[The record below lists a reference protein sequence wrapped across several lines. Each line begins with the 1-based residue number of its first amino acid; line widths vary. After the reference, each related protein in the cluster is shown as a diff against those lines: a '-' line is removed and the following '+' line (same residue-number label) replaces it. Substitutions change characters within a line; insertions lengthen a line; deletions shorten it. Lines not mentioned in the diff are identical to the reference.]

1 MNNGRLQFSCQ
12 REQSELAQTLPS
24 AAENLTGRVK
34 FFNLVKAMRE
44 AQREYFSTRSHEAL
58 QKARSLERSVDAYIK
73 RGDDYLKNKT
83 KNQLYS
89 IMTDNMRTIK
99 FKAKRLDNGEWVK
112 GDLLQYLD
120 GTVYIGDNEGTW
132 TDDGLC
138 NSDYTHVEIVAPDTV
153 CQFTGFL
160 DKNGKEI
167 YEGDVL
173 RSDEY
178 PYSCIGDKRRDNY
191 YAVVY
196 YCEEGACFGTVTAK
210 NPSSDVGG
218 ISDGILDDVE
228 REKMK
233 NFEVIGNVHEDK
245 WQQYGEY
252 FKNEEKEVDND

>member
-1 MNNGRLQFSCQ
+1 
-12 REQSELAQTLPS
+12 
-24 AAENLTGRVK
+24 
-34 FFNLVKAMRE
+34 
-44 AQREYFSTRSHEAL
+44 
-58 QKARSLERSVDAYIK
+58 
-73 RGDDYLKNKT
+73 
-83 KNQLYS
+83 
-89 IMTDNMRTIK
+89 MRTIK
-99 FKAKRLDNGEWVK
+99 FKAKTLKAGEWIV
-112 GDLLQYLD
+112 GDFVCIN
-120 GTVYIGDNEGTW
+120 GVTCIKPEGESDNVFPICTKV
-132 TDDGLC
+132 
-138 NSDYTHVEIVAPDTV
+138 NPDTV

-178 PYSCIGDKRRDNY
+178 PYSCIGDKKRDNY

-233 NFEVIGNVHEDK
+233 NFEVVGNIHEEN

-252 FKNEEKEVDND
+252 FKTEEEKEADND

>member
-1 MNNGRLQFSCQ
+1 
-12 REQSELAQTLPS
+12 
-24 AAENLTGRVK
+24 
-34 FFNLVKAMRE
+34 
-44 AQREYFSTRSHEAL
+44 
-58 QKARSLERSVDAYIK
+58 
-73 RGDDYLKNKT
+73 
-83 KNQLYS
+83 
-89 IMTDNMRTIK
+89 MRTIK
-99 FKAKRLDNGEWVK
+99 FKGKSVDSSEWVE
-112 GDLLQYLD
+112 GYYYEECDN
-120 GTVYIGDNEGTW
+120 TYIIKDRQKDSILSRNEAV
-132 TDDGLC
+132 L
-138 NSDYTHVEIVAPDTV
+138 IAPDTV

-178 PYSCIGDKRRDNY
+178 PYSCLEDGVRDNY

-210 NPSSDVGG
+210 NPNSDVGG

-233 NFEVIGNVHEDK
+233 KFEVVGNIHEEK

-252 FKNEEKEVDND
+252 FKTEEGKEEYND

>member
-1 MNNGRLQFSCQ
+1 
-12 REQSELAQTLPS
+12 
-24 AAENLTGRVK
+24 
-34 FFNLVKAMRE
+34 
-44 AQREYFSTRSHEAL
+44 
-58 QKARSLERSVDAYIK
+58 
-73 RGDDYLKNKT
+73 
-83 KNQLYS
+83 
-89 IMTDNMRTIK
+89 MRTIK
-99 FKAKRLDNGEWVK
+99 FKGKSIDSSEWIEVYFYEECNNPFIINDRQKKSMLNG
-112 GDLLQYLD
+112 
-120 GTVYIGDNEGTW
+120 NESA
-132 TDDGLC
+132 LV
-138 NSDYTHVEIVAPDTV
+138 NPDTV

-178 PYSCIGDKRRDNY
+178 PYSCIGDKKRDNY

-233 NFEVIGNVHEDK
+233 NFEVIGNVHDLEWK
-245 WQQYGEY
+245 QYREY
-252 FKNEEKEVDND
+252 IQEENEEQHQ